1 VSSAVPTLL
10 DLTTSLRSHTLE
22 VVIEPSRFEG
32 DTISSEP
39 SLGRTYFARGLQFY
53 KVFMLQSDLSVHE
66 TIVYNAP
73 SANSQPEH
81 ESVRNITWT
90 RITRPRGSRD
100 TRSRKH
106 IRVADGD
113 EMHDFIVPEGIEV
126 MNKPISKFGSPATG
140 SEEEQNTS
148 TASRVVDHRLV
159 YDALARKDDDSETTA
174 TTIDVQTAI
183 TKLRQIILG
192 SVDSPSSP
200 LGTM

>member
-10 DLTTSLRSHTLE
+10 DLTASLSSHTLE
-22 VVIEPSRFEG
+22 VVIEPSRFQG
-32 DTISSEP
+32 DTVSSEP
-39 SLGRTYFARGLQFY
+39 SLGRTYFARQLQFY

-81 ESVRNITWT
+81 ESVKNITWT
-90 RITRPRGSRD
+90 RITRPREMSG
-100 TRSRKH
+100 TQSRKH

-113 EMHDFIVPEGIEV
+113 EMHDFIVPEGIEP
-126 MNKPISKFGSPATG
+126 MNRLISKLGSSATE

-148 TASRVVDHRLV
+148 TARRLVDHRLV
-159 YDALARKDDDSETTA
+159 YDALARKADDSETTA
-174 TTIDVQTAI
+174 TTIDVQTA
-183 TKLRQIILG
+183 TAQLRQIILE
-192 SVDSPSSP
+192 SVESSSPP